1 MRNFDVGSTQ
11 AHQDLGK
18 ALYKVVS
25 STYPDLVMIPYTVGM
40 FRDFNTADRI
50 IHSGIAGVPD
60 WIIFGNGFYV
70 FFDVKTGKA
79 TFSKEQRAF
88 ALRIKELNIGTDYV
102 YKIKS
107 VDQGLNIL
115 KNIVGFHA
123 KK

>member
-1 MRNFDVGSTQ
+1 MKNFDVGSTQ

-18 ALYKVVS
+18 ELYKAVS
-25 STYPDLVMIPYTVGM
+25 RTYPDLVMIPYTVGM
-40 FRDFNTADRI
+40 FRDFHTADRI
-50 IHSGIAGVPD
+50 IHAGIAGVPD
-60 WIIFGNGFYV
+60 WLIFGCGFYV
-70 FFDVKTGKA
+70 FFDVKTGNA

-88 ALRIKELNIGTDYV
+88 SIRIKELNKGTDYM
-102 YKIKS
+102 YKVKS